1 MSLSIRMHS
10 RPKGHSKY
18 SRRVARLSFASV
30 MASSSSSRTKILCAV
45 AALLVAGGLYAW
57 LSGPEETAGPSRYAG
72 PVAVSIVLAEQ
83 QDFPLVLHALGTVTP
98 LNTVVVRSR
107 VEGELIELPFQ
118 EGQAVEA
125 GTLLAR
131 IDPRPYEVK
140 LAQALGQQQQN
151 QAQLRNAQADLKR
164 YQTLF
169 SQDSIARQQLD
180 SQEALVRQYSGT
192 ARSDQAAV
200 DEARLQLGYTRIEA
214 PISGRLGLRKVDIG
228 NLVRAGDE
236 GGLVTITQM
245 QPISV
250 LFSLPE
256 TQLQEVLPPLR
267 RGDTL
272 KVEAW
277 DRSENSLLAT
287 GTLRTIDNQIDTTTG
302 TVRLRAEFDNTDEA
316 LFPNQFVNVR
326 LQVRNIP
333 GVIAVAEDA
342 IQYGSRGTYVYIAGA
357 DSKSYM
363 RQVRLGPMSEGRI
376 VVEDG
381 LQPGERVI
389 LEGLDRLRE
398 GRAVEI
404 IEDAADSGDASPA
417 PDTGS
422 AATADALPGSQA
434 AGQAGAAAPAP

>member
-1 MSLSIRMHS
+1 
-10 RPKGHSKY
+10 
-18 SRRVARLSFASV
+18 

-45 AALLVAGGLYAW
+45 AALLVAGGLYAL
-57 LSGPEETAGPSRYAG
+57 LSGPQEAAGPSRYAG
-72 PVAVSIVLAEQ
+72 PVAVSVVLAEQ

-107 VEGELIELPFQ
+107 VEGELVELPFK

-169 SQDSIARQQLD
+169 SQDSIARQQLE

-267 RGDTL
+267 RGEAL
-272 KVEAW
+272 RVEAW

-326 LQVRNIP
+326 LQVRNIA

-342 IQYGSRGTYVYIAGA
+342 IQYGSRGTYVYIAGD

-363 RQVRLGPMSEGRI
+363 RQVRLGPMSQGQI

-381 LQPGERVI
+381 LKPGERVI

-398 GRAVEI
+398 GREVEI
-404 IEDAADSGDASPA
+404 IGNAADPVEASSDPDA
-417 PDTGS
+417 GS
-422 AATADALPGSQA
+422 AASADALPGSQA
-434 AGQAGAAAPAP
+434 AAQAGAAAPAP

>member
-1 MSLSIRMHS
+1 
-10 RPKGHSKY
+10 
-18 SRRVARLSFASV
+18 

-57 LSGPEETAGPSRYAG
+57 LSGPQEAAGPSRYAG
-72 PVAVSIVLAEQ
+72 PVAVSVVLAEQ

-107 VEGELIELPFQ
+107 VEGELVELPFK

-169 SQDSIARQQLD
+169 SQDSIARQQLE

-267 RGDTL
+267 RGEAL
-272 KVEAW
+272 RVEAW

-326 LQVRNIP
+326 LQVRNIA

-342 IQYGSRGTYVYIAGA
+342 IQYGSRGTYVYIAGD

-363 RQVRLGPMSEGRI
+363 RQVRLGPMSQGQI

-381 LQPGERVI
+381 LKPGERVI

-398 GRAVEI
+398 GREVEI
-404 IEDAADSGDASPA
+404 IGNAADPGEASPDLEA
-417 PDTGS
+417 GS
-422 AATADALPGSQA
+422 AASADALPGSQA
-434 AGQAGAAAPAP
+434 AAQAGAAAPAP

>member
-1 MSLSIRMHS
+1 
-10 RPKGHSKY
+10 
-18 SRRVARLSFASV
+18 
-30 MASSSSSRTKILCAV
+30 MASFSSSRTKILCAV

-57 LSGPEETAGPSRYAG
+57 LSGPQEAAGPSRYAG
-72 PVAVSIVLAEQ
+72 PVAVSVVLAEQ

-107 VEGELIELPFQ
+107 VEGELVELPFK

-169 SQDSIARQQLD
+169 SQDSIARQQLE

-267 RGDTL
+267 RGEAL
-272 KVEAW
+272 RVEAW

-326 LQVRNIP
+326 LQVRNIA

-342 IQYGSRGTYVYIAGA
+342 IQYGSRGTYVYIAGD

-363 RQVRLGPMSEGRI
+363 RQVRLGPMSQGQI

-381 LQPGERVI
+381 LKPGERVI

-398 GRAVEI
+398 GREVEI
-404 IEDAADSGDASPA
+404 IGNAADPGEANLDPDA
-417 PDTGS
+417 GS
-422 AATADALPGSQA
+422 AASADALPGSQA
-434 AGQAGAAAPAP
+434 AAQAGAAAPAP

>member
-1 MSLSIRMHS
+1 
-10 RPKGHSKY
+10 
-18 SRRVARLSFASV
+18 

-57 LSGPEETAGPSRYAG
+57 LSGRQEAAGPSRYAG
-72 PVAVSIVLAEQ
+72 PVAVSVVLAEQ

-107 VEGELIELPFQ
+107 VEGELVELPFK

-169 SQDSIARQQLD
+169 SQDSIARQQLE

-236 GGLVTITQM
+236 GGLVTIAQM

-267 RGDTL
+267 RGEAL
-272 KVEAW
+272 RVEAW

-302 TVRLRAEFDNTDEA
+302 TVRLRAEFDNADEA

-326 LQVRNIP
+326 LQVRNIAD
-333 GVIAVAEDA
+333 VIAVAEDA
-342 IQYGSRGTYVYIAGA
+342 IQYGSRGTYVYIAGD

-363 RQVRLGPMSEGRI
+363 RQVRLGPMSQGRI
-376 VVEDG
+376 VVEEG
-381 LQPGERVI
+381 LKPGERVI

-398 GRAVEI
+398 GREVEI
-404 IEDAADSGDASPA
+404 IGNAADPDEASLA
-417 PDTGS
+417 PGAGS
-422 AATADALPGSQA
+422 AASADALPGSQA